1 MDESQIR
8 ALINVLLIEDNI
20 ADVRLTEEAF
30 KEEKISVE
38 LDAVLDGEAALDFLF
53 KRNEYCG
60 AKTPD
65 LIILDLNLPKFSGH
79 EILKHIKEDNRL
91 RTIPVVVLTSSQSEE
106 DILRSY
112 ELQANCYIK
121 KPLNLDGF
129 KQVVKSIDQFW
140 FTVVKLP
147 H

>member
-8 ALINVLLIEDNI
+8 ALINVLLIEDNL

-53 KRNEYCG
+53 KRKEYSS

-65 LIILDLNLPKFSGH
+65 LIILDLNLPKINGH
-79 EILKHIKEDNRL
+79 EILITD
-91 RTIPVVVLTSSQSEE
+91 
-106 DILRSY
+106 
-112 ELQANCYIK
+112 
-121 KPLNLDGF
+121 
-129 KQVVKSIDQFW
+129 
-140 FTVVKLP
+140 
-147 H
+147 